1 MCDSYSETDG
11 EDECLQPLAAA
22 PAPAPAPAPKQ
33 TSKKRPA
40 DAPIDGPAPA
50 RKRSNPFTMSKPP
63 AAASSAPPPPGPLPT
78 DVAPEVSAE
87 LDVQVTSKDDAER
100 RVGEYSACEV
110 IANTRDGG
118 SAPPNDALA
127 EPNSTLH
134 EINVGLL
141 LRGAKG
147 AAKMENALFN
157 AQDLMKRRGFELKNA
172 TMYEQ
177 VEGSHVLVE
186 GYPLSP
192 LIACDYGADKEI
204 KSLCALADDADEAVE
219 MAKRMMQYTKEVS
232 AGGSRAIEATC
243 LMRVELTPGAD
254 CVRMGKDSEKAK
266 RISNAIKDVSE
277 GMDKKGELVIPMS
290 KKVIQEI
297 LKHGDRTKGYFSTCT
312 IEAVAGKSKPAH
324 KKYSISWVGIQ
335 AADDDE
341 VDLYS
346 RCDFTA
352 PKAQPVGTG
361 RGKAHLKRADKGASK
376 GAGKRAKAVSGESGS
391 SNSHAAVN
399 AENKKD
405 EDDTVDEVVECD
417 DEPIVAETTASSS
430 TSTTAAAAPREDA
443 RLCSN
448 VERLFSPRMVDSGD
462 VGRYALSL
470 KVEDS
475 DRVVLTKKKGEIV
488 ICVY

>member
-1 MCDSYSETDG
+1 M
-11 EDECLQPLAAA
+11 
-22 PAPAPAPAPKQ
+22 
-33 TSKKRPA
+33 
-40 DAPIDGPAPA
+40 
-50 RKRSNPFTMSKPP
+50 
-63 AAASSAPPPPGPLPT
+63 
-78 DVAPEVSAE
+78 SAE

-100 RVGEYSACEV
+100 RVGEYSASEI

-118 SAPPNDALA
+118 SAPPNDASA

-147 AAKMENALFN
+147 AAKMENALFH

-192 LIACDYGADKEI
+192 LIACDYGADKES
-204 KSLCALADDADEAVE
+204 KSLCALADDVDEAVA
-219 MAKRMMQYTKEVS
+219 MAKRMMQYTKEVY

-254 CVRMGKDSEKAK
+254 CVRLGKDAEKAK
-266 RISNAIKDVSE
+266 RISNAINDVSE

-297 LKHGDRTKGYFSTCT
+297 LKHGDRTKGYFSTST
-312 IEAVAGKSKPAH
+312 IEAVVGKSKPAH

-341 VDLYS
+341 VDLYC

-352 PKAQPVGTG
+352 PKASVGTG
-361 RGKAHLKRADKGASK
+361 RGKAHSKRADKGASK
-376 GAGKRAKAVSGESGS
+376 GAGKRAKAVSDSLIEKCIGGEFGS
-391 SNSHAAVN
+391 SKSHAAAN
-399 AENKKD
+399 AENKED
-405 EDDTVDEVVECD
+405 EEDTADEVVECD
-417 DEPIVAETTASSS
+417 DEPIVAETTASSG